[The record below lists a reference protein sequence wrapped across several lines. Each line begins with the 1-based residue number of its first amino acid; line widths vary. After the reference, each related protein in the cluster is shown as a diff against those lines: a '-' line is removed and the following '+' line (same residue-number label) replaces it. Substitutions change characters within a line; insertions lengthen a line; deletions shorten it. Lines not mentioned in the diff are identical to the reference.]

1 MKSFE
6 PAGFYGKDAVF
17 IMSKPIFAV
26 LWDLDGTLL
35 DVEPLATDA
44 INSVLAPFGAFCD
57 KELKLKITGMRPADW
72 TRTIINDL
80 GLQGHID
87 EETLHRG
94 TNAALTALLPS
105 CEPLPGVESV
115 TAGLA
120 AAGIPQAI
128 ATSSDAAA
136 VAKKR
141 LRHEA
146 LFARMRAIITGE
158 TVPHGKPAP
167 DIFLAA
173 AAALGVPSA
182 SCVVVEDSVL
192 GVAAG
197 AAAGCRVVA
206 VPAPGSDE
214 AAFRAAGAA
223 TVLKSLDEWDWR
235 GFMGLPPQAGAGAGA
250 VAAGEGSGGA
260 AAMPAPVASPAEP

>member
-1 MKSFE
+1 MISS
-6 PAGFYGKDAVF
+6 
-17 IMSKPIFAV
+17 IHAV

-35 DVEPLATDA
+35 DVEPLATQA

-57 KELKLKITGMRPADW
+57 EKLKLKITGMRPADW
-72 TRTIINDL
+72 TRTVIDDL
-80 GLQGHID
+80 GLRGQID
-87 EETLHRG
+87 EDTLHKG
-94 TNAALTALLPS
+94 TNAGLAALLPT
-105 CEPLPGVESV
+105 CEPLPGVEAV
-115 TAGLA
+115 TAGISA
-120 AAGIPQAI
+120 ASIPQAI

-173 AAALGVPSA
+173 AAALGVPPA

-214 AAFRAAGAA
+214 AAFRAAGA
-223 TVLKSLDEWDWR
+223 TIVLKSLEEWGWR
-235 GFMGLPPQAGAGAGA
+235 GFLGLPPPADADASAA
-250 VAAGEGSGGA
+250 VAGEGIAGA
-260 AAMPAPVASPAEP
+260 AAMPA